1 MVKNEKSSTQARRRG
16 PSRLFDWVE
25 NRIRPA
31 FDSPPVGTNN
41 AAVTTGLTDCPVCGR
56 PMTEHTIEHSA
67 HDTVLNCPVP
77 HPGAWDRD
85 AFEPVNEFGMV
96 IRRRADQSG
105 TDQSGTDQ
113 RGTDQRGTD

>member
-1 MVKNEKSSTQARRRG
+1 MVQNEKSSAGAHRLG
-16 PSRLFDWVE
+16 PRRLFDWVE
-25 NRIRPA
+25 DRLRPA
-31 FDSPPVGTNN
+31 FDSPPVGTYD
-41 AAVTTGLTDCPVCGR
+41 AAETTGLSSCPVCGR

-96 IRRRADQSG
+96 MRDHPEQNRASG
-105 TDQSGTDQ
+105 SGGEAQ
-113 RGTDQRGTD
+113 

>member
-1 MVKNEKSSTQARRRG
+1 MVQNEKSSAQPHRRG
-16 PSRLFDWVE
+16 ADRLFDWVE
-25 NRIRPA
+25 DRLRPA
-31 FDSPPVGTNN
+31 FDSPPVGTYD
-41 AAVTTGLTDCPVCGR
+41 AAETTGLAQCPVCGR

-96 IRRRADQSG
+96 MRRRPEEGATGG
-105 TDQSGTDQ
+105 T
-113 RGTDQRGTD
+113 

>member
-1 MVKNEKSSTQARRRG
+1 MVKNEKPSARAHRG
-16 PSRLFDWVE
+16 AGPGRLFDWVE
-25 NRIRPA
+25 NRLRPA
-31 FDSPPVGTNN
+31 FDSPPIGSYD
-41 AAVTTGLTDCPVCGR
+41 AAEATGLRECPVCGR

-96 IRRRADQSG
+96 IHRRPE
-105 TDQSGTDQ
+105 Q
-113 RGTDQRGTD
+113 RPEA

>member
-1 MVKNEKSSTQARRRG
+1 MVQNEKPSNKPHRMG
-16 PSRLFDWVE
+16 PRQLFDWVE
-25 NRIRPA
+25 NRMRPA
-31 FDSPPVGTNN
+31 FDSPPVGSYD
-41 AAVTTGLTDCPVCGR
+41 AAESTGLAECPVCGR

-96 IRRRADQSG
+96 IRRHPGESG
-105 TDQSGTDQ
+105 APDG
-113 RGTDQRGTD
+113 G

>member
-1 MVKNEKSSTQARRRG
+1 MVQNEKSSARAHRPG
-16 PSRLFDWVE
+16 PRQLFDWVE
-25 NRIRPA
+25 DRLRPA
-31 FDSPPVGTNN
+31 FDSPPVGTYD
-41 AAVTTGLTDCPVCGR
+41 AAETTGLSSCPVCGR

-96 IRRRADQSG
+96 MRERSDEERTSG
-105 TDQSGTDQ
+105 AGGESP
-113 RGTDQRGTD
+113 

>member
-1 MVKNEKSSTQARRRG
+1 VAMVQNEKSSGRARRRG

-25 NRIRPA
+25 DRLRPA
-31 FDSPPVGTNN
+31 FDSPPIGTYN
-41 AAVTTGLTDCPVCGR
+41 AAEATGLAECPVCGR

-96 IRRRADQSG
+96 KRRRADEGSTNEG
-105 TDQSGTDQ
+105 NTAEGSTA
-113 RGTDQRGTD
+113 